1 MNPTNAGRKQQE
13 RKYIAGQRRTVF
25 LEKNKRPGG
34 APSVISAHV
43 LEKRLSRTHDE
54 TNHYNAT
61 KHDDKHPAH
70 QTSAEINRQ
79 QSEMPKNFPLLFMEV
94 S

>member
-25 LEKNKRPGG
+25 LEKNKKPGG

-79 QSEMPKNFPLLFMEV
+79 QSEVPKNFPLLFIEV